1 MDSTVDGATAVAV
14 DQGKSGTRAEAS
26 VASGARVHATA
37 PGIARG
43 SEPGSTGI
51 DAVVEAVAGLRLPRR
66 PNVVSVGTTAA
77 PATQE
82 ERHELAAILRDRLGV
97 DQVLVTEDAV
107 TAHLGAFH
115 DAPGVV
121 VSAGTGAIALWS
133 DGRTCARIDG
143 WGPYLG
149 DHGSGAAI
157 GRAGLRAAFS
167 SADGRGAATSLTA
180 AARVHLGGLGLDAAR
195 RLQAATNPTEIISAF
210 AVTVLRAAEDG
221 DPIASSIT
229 ARAADDLATS
239 AALAARAAIAAGV
252 PTVCCVVGQLIRST
266 ALRTSFTQRATQL
279 GLTVGQPKGGALA
292 GAMALATTGPPAAFA
307 PFVGVAG
314 ATRPAE
320 VDRALR

>member
-1 MDSTVDGATAVAV
+1 VDSIVDGATVVAV

-26 VASGARVHATA
+26 VASGARVHSAA
-37 PGIARG
+37 PVSARG
-43 SEPGSTGI
+43 SEPGSTGV
-51 DAVVEAVAGLRLPRR
+51 DAVVDAVAGLRLPRR

-97 DQVLVTEDAV
+97 EQVLVTEDAV
-107 TAHLGAFH
+107 TAHLGAFR
-115 DAPGVV
+115 DAAGVV

-149 DHGSGAAI
+149 DHGSGSAI

-167 SADGRGAATSLTA
+167 AADGRGAATSLME

-195 RLQAATNPTEIISAF
+195 RLQAAANPTEIISAF
-210 AVTVLRAAEDG
+210 AVAVLRAAEDG

-239 AALAARAAIAAGV
+239 AALAARPALAAGV
-252 PTVCCVVGQLIRST
+252 RTVCCVVGQLIQST
-266 ALRTSFTQRATQL
+266 ALRTAFTERATQL
-279 GLTVGQPKGGALA
+279 GLVVGEPKGGAMA
-292 GAMALATTGPPAAFA
+292 GAMALATSGPPPAFE
-307 PFVGVAG
+307 PLVGVAG
-314 ATRPAE
+314 AAQPANP
-320 VDRALR
+320 VRALR